1 MNVQQYIDIL
11 NVRFQTGI
19 SREHAYRGD
28 LQQLLES
35 MLEGVLVTNEPA
47 RIDCGAPDYI
57 LTRKDIPVGYIE
69 AKDIGIDLKSKSLK
83 EQFERYKASLT
94 NLVFTDYLDFHF
106 YRDGQLTT
114 TVKIAEIKDG
124 KIVALP
130 ENFETFVQLIKD
142 FARVVTQSIKSPTK
156 LAEMMAGKANNKML
170 KPVVIDLFI
179 SPSPPG

>member
-83 EQFERYKASLT
+83 EQFEP
-94 NLVFTDYLDFHF
+94 NYL
-106 YRDGQLTT
+106 
-114 TVKIAEIKDG
+114 
-124 KIVALP
+124 
-130 ENFETFVQLIKD
+130 LIPK
-142 FARVVTQSIKSPTK
+142 
-156 LAEMMAGKANNKML
+156 
-170 KPVVIDLFI
+170 
-179 SPSPPG
+179 